1 MFNINSSSKKPG
13 LPPGS
18 LVYTGEKKLDT
29 KITLI
34 EYDKGTFSQKT
45 IERCPELKDENTIK
59 WIKINGF
66 SGIDKLKE
74 IGKCFNLHPLVLEDI
89 LNTNQRPKI
98 EDYNDYLYIVL
109 KLFDIG
115 KDERIITKQI
125 SIILENNLVITFQD
139 DNDRIFGIIL
149 KRLKSE
155 NNPIRIR
162 GADYLLYSLIDTVID
177 SYFLDLEEIEDRI
190 ELIEEDLIDSVNS
203 NVLQLIHHI
212 KIDIITLRKAIWP
225 LKEMLSDLESNE
237 YPLID
242 ESTNF
247 YIRDVYD
254 HSIHVFETLE
264 SFRDRISEMLDIY
277 ISSTSNRLNEIV
289 RVLTIIST
297 IFVPLTFIVGLY
309 GMNFR
314 FMPEIEYP
322 YSYPVVL
329 ASMLILAVIMLV
341 YFRRK
346 SWI

>member
-1 MFNINSSSKKPG
+1 MLNIKRLSKKPG

-18 LVYTGEKKLDT
+18 LIYTGKKDIET
-29 KITLI
+29 TITLI
-34 EYDKGTFSQKT
+34 EFDKETFHQKT
-45 IERCPELKDENTIK
+45 IEKCPEFKNKDTIK

-66 SGIDKLKE
+66 SGIEKLKE
-74 IGKCFNLHPLVLEDI
+74 IGKCFNLHLLVVEDI

-98 EDYNDYLYIVL
+98 EDYNDYLYLVL
-109 KLFDIG
+109 KLFDTD
-115 KDERIITKQI
+115 KEDRITTKQI
-125 SIILENNLVITFQD
+125 SFILENNLVISFQD
-139 DNDRIFGIIL
+139 DNDKIFDMVL
-149 KRLKSE
+149 KRLKSKD
-155 NNPIRIR
+155 NPIRRR

-177 SYFLDLEEIEDRI
+177 SYFLDLEELEDRI
-190 ELIEEDLIDSVNS
+190 ELIEEELIENVNS

-225 LKEMLSDLESNE
+225 LREMLSDLESHE
-237 YPLID
+237 YSLID

-254 HSIHVFETLE
+254 HSMHVFETLE

-277 ISSTSNRLNEIV
+277 LSSTSNRLNEIV

-314 FMPEIEYP
+314 FMPEIEHP
-322 YSYPVVL
+322 LSYPLVL
-329 ASMLILAVIMLV
+329 VGMFILAVFMLI

-346 SWI
+346 KWI

>member
-1 MFNINSSSKKPG
+1 MFNLNSLTKKPG

-18 LVYTGEKKLDT
+18 LVYTGEKKIDT

-34 EYDKGTFSQKT
+34 EYDKETFSQKT
-45 IERCPELKDENTIK
+45 IEECPEFEDENTIK

-89 LNTNQRPKI
+89 LNTNQRPKV
-98 EDYNDYLYIVL
+98 EDYNDYLYLVL
-109 KLFDIG
+109 KLFDI
-115 KDERIITKQI
+115 DNEERIIAKQI
-125 SIILENNLVITFQD
+125 SFILENNLVITFQD
-139 DNDRIFGIIL
+139 DDDHIFDIIL
-149 KRLKSE
+149 KRLKSKDSS
-155 NNPIRIR
+155 IRNR

-177 SYFLDLEEIEDRI
+177 SYFLDLEDIEDRI
-190 ELIEEDLIDSVNS
+190 ELIEESLINNVDP
-203 NVLQLIHHI
+203 NVLKLIHHI
-212 KIDIITLRKAIWP
+212 KIDIITFRKAIWP
-225 LKEMLSDLESNE
+225 LREMLRDLESQE
-237 YPLID
+237 YSLID

-247 YIRDVYD
+247 YLRDVYD

-309 GMNFR
+309 GMNFK
-314 FMPEIEYP
+314 FMPEIDYP
-322 YSYPVVL
+322 YSYPIVLGSMLLIVVL
-329 ASMLILAVIMLV
+329 MLI

-346 SWI
+346 RWI